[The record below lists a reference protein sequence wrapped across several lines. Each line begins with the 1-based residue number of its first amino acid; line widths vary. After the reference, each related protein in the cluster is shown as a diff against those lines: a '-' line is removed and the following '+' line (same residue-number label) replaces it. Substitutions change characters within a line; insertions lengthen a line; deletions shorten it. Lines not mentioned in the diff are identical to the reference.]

1 MSQLEPTASNHPV
14 IKIVSGGQTGADQGG
29 LEAGKQLGIPTGGWM
44 PRGFLTE
51 LGFRPEFADLYAMKA
66 RPEPEYAPRTEA
78 NVIDSD
84 GTFIFGDVASIGSL
98 NTKNFCERHRKPYHV
113 VPWHSDQPAPL
124 DGVAA
129 FQRWLVAHNVRIL
142 NVAGNRE
149 SVQPGIQV
157 TVKRFL
163 LAALPRR

>member
-1 MSQLEPTASNHPV
+1 MTQPGQIARNHLV
-14 IKIVSGGQTGADQGG
+14 TKIISGGQTGADRGG
-29 LEAGKQLGIPTGGWM
+29 LEAAKQLGIPTGGSM

-51 LGFRPEFADLYAMKA
+51 TGLRPEFANLYGMRA
-66 RPEPEYAPRTEA
+66 RSEAEYAPRTEA
-78 NVIDSD
+78 NVVDAD
-84 GTFIFGDVASIGSL
+84 GTLIFGDVASTGSL
-98 NTKNFCERHRKPYHV
+98 NTKNFCERHRKPYYV

-124 DGVAA
+124 DVVAA

-149 SVQPGIQV
+149 SVQPGIQA